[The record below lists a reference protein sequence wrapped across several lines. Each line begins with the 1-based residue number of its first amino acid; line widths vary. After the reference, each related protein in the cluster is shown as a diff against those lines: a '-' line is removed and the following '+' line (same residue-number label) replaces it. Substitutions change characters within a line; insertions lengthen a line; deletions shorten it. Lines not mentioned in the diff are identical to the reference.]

1 VEAQKGKHL
10 FIMPKGG
17 EQTMTVGK
25 FCNREVIIAEKG
37 CTVTEVAKLMRHH
50 HVGDVVIVDSNG
62 GKTKP
67 LGILTDRD
75 IVIELIACDVALDT
89 VAAGDVMSYELVTAR
104 ETDSIWDTLQ
114 RMRAKGV
121 RRMPVVNDTGE
132 LEGILSIDDLL
143 ELFAEELNLL
153 AKVPF
158 REQLVESTI
167 RP

>member
-1 VEAQKGKHL
+1 
-10 FIMPKGG
+10 MPKGG

-62 GKTKP
+62 G
-67 LGILTDRD
+67 